1 LDVSFF
7 LPSMS
12 SGLQVSPLQLDKRRP
27 TDQCFGAFY
36 VVVLAVTLCVSVYSA
51 SNNNLDALQN
61 PPKACSTNDDTSNS
75 GASSGTNVTEVL
87 AEIYPQM
94 SNLGFAV
101 LFSLIIGII
110 WMAALKSCAKPI
122 VYATIVFKGVVL
134 LALIVWMVSIGAP
147 QVMIIILMAFLAVY
161 CLLIFCWRNKINLTA
176 CLIEQ
181 SVAVVQTHP
190 QIFFAAAF
198 LMVLGA
204 VVYAACITGLV
215 FLLASGSWVQT
226 VVEDSVTGRPTT
238 ECQWQISSSAYMGLL
253 LISFCALW
261 SWELFMALRF
271 YVVSLTSGV
280 WYFSNASLSAQD
292 GSAASGRVRNP
303 VMTATTLAFT
313 KSFGSIALAS
323 LIMYICEQLRRMAR
337 QSARNN
343 GILGLVIACC
353 IQCIIAYIEFLT
365 RFALTFHALTGDDF
379 CTSARTFT
387 THLSR
392 HGFTALWVDWL
403 SRFVFQFGAFVLS
416 LVVTGLCLAIMSQT
430 LPHPV
435 QWEAMLVLGL
445 LSFLIAVFFL
455 AFIGGILLNVIDAC
469 YACLVL
475 DLDHGAQ
482 HQPQIAQ
489 AIIVM
494 ANPTYVVE
502 QPNGQL
508 MMGQSVQPT
517 HAVAQPVAVAYAQ
530 PAYVAR

>member
-1 LDVSFF
+1 
-7 LPSMS
+7 
-12 SGLQVSPLQLDKRRP
+12 
-27 TDQCFGAFY
+27 
-36 VVVLAVTLCVSVYSA
+36 VTLCVSVYSA

>member
-1 LDVSFF
+1 
-7 LPSMS
+7 
-12 SGLQVSPLQLDKRRP
+12 
-27 TDQCFGAFY
+27 
-36 VVVLAVTLCVSVYSA
+36 
-51 SNNNLDALQN
+51 
-61 PPKACSTNDDTSNS
+61 
-75 GASSGTNVTEVL
+75 
-87 AEIYPQM
+87 
-94 SNLGFAV
+94 
-101 LFSLIIGII
+101 
-110 WMAALKSCAKPI
+110 
-122 VYATIVFKGVVL
+122 
-134 LALIVWMVSIGAP
+134 
-147 QVMIIILMAFLAVY
+147 
-161 CLLIFCWRNKINLTA
+161 
-176 CLIEQ
+176 
-181 SVAVVQTHP
+181 
-190 QIFFAAAF
+190 
-198 LMVLGA
+198 
-204 VVYAACITGLV
+204 
-215 FLLASGSWVQT
+215 
-226 VVEDSVTGRPTT
+226 
-238 ECQWQISSSAYMGLL
+238 
-253 LISFCALW
+253 
-261 SWELFMALRF
+261 
-271 YVVSLTSGV
+271 
-280 WYFSNASLSAQD
+280 
-292 GSAASGRVRNP
+292 
-303 VMTATTLAFT
+303 
-313 KSFGSIALAS
+313 
-323 LIMYICEQLRRMAR
+323 MAR